1 MKTGTVAKRFDVDQK
16 TIKIWTD
23 MFPDYFSDGALGEG
37 RTQRDYQMEDLIII
51 NTIRVERAKNMPFE
65 QIGAKLAADQAASD
79 LRVAQ
84 AEAEKRRAAAVALEQ
99 EMQAAIQENR
109 AKVVLAEAEVPMA
122 IAEAFKT
129 GRLGVMDYYN
139 LRNLQADTSMRN
151 NIAGVSGGADN
162 GPSR

>member
-65 QIGAKLAADQAASD
+65 QIGAKLAAGDLNTDLPPEFASIDGDSAIAVYSQIKGFQIQIDNLSQEVDRLRKEGKEKDDKIERLNREIGKWQAMYEM
-79 LRVAQ
+79 LKEQ
-84 AEAEKRRAAAVALEQ
+84 AE
-99 EMQAAIQENR
+99 
-109 AKVVLAEAEVPMA
+109 
-122 IAEAFKT
+122 
-129 GRLGVMDYYN
+129 D
-139 LRNLQADTSMRN
+139 D
-151 NIAGVSGGADN
+151 DDD
-162 GPSR
+162 

>member
-65 QIGAKLAADQAASD
+65 QIGAKLAAGDLNTDLPPEFASID
-79 LRVAQ
+79 GDS
-84 AEAEKRRAAAVALEQ
+84 
-99 EMQAAIQENR
+99 
-109 AKVVLAEAEVPMA
+109 A
-122 IAEAFKT
+122 IAVYSQIKGFQVQIDNLSQEVE
-129 GRLGVMDYYN
+129 RLRKEGKEKDDKIERLN
-139 LRNLQADTSMRN
+139 REIGKWQAMYEMLKEQD
-151 NIAGVSGGADN
+151 DEDDDDD
-162 GPSR
+162 